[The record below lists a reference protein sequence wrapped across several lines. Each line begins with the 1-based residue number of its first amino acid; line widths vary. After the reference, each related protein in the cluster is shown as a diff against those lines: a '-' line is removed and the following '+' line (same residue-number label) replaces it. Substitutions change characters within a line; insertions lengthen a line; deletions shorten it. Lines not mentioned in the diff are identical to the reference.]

1 MNILMLTWEYPP
13 RIVGGLARHS
23 EEISEALVQ
32 HWEQIDVITADH
44 PGTPEFAQVNGVN
57 VHRIKEVVKAP
68 QFFPWILNL
77 NFEILSKAHQLMQSR
92 QIDVIHAHDWL
103 VAHAGVQLKQI
114 YNKPLVATIH
124 ATEAGRWS
132 GIHNETQAYVHGMEW
147 FLNYHSWRTIV
158 CSDYMRGEI
167 MNSFQVP
174 YEKIDIIPNGIRR
187 DKFLF
192 DFPDAWDFR
201 RRLAADYEPLIVS
214 VGRMVPEK
222 GFQVLVQA
230 AVDVLRDFPNARFV
244 IAGKGPMLEE
254 LRYRVQALGIAD
266 RFHLPGYVSDDDL
279 LKLLHVADVGVYPS
293 IYEPFGIVAL
303 EGMAARIPVVV
314 SDTGGLGPIVEH
326 GVTGIKT
333 HAGSP
338 DSLAWGIKQVL
349 YHPDWGKWMV
359 DQAYQRLIDTYNWD
373 IIAEQTKAVYQRVG
387 REAGIIS

>member
-1 MNILMLTWEYPP
+1 
-13 RIVGGLARHS
+13 
-23 EEISEALVQ
+23 
-32 HWEQIDVITADH
+32 
-44 PGTPEFAQVNGVN
+44 
-57 VHRIKEVVKAP
+57 VKAP

-77 NFEILSKAHQLMQSR
+77 NFGMLSKAHQLMQSR

-103 VAHAGVQLKQI
+103 VAHVGIQLKKI

-124 ATEAGRWS
+124 ATEAGRWH

-147 FLNYHSWRTIV
+147 LLNFESWRTIV
-158 CSDYMRGEI
+158 CSDYMRDEI
-167 MNSFQVP
+167 RNSFQVP
-174 YEKIDIIPNGIRR
+174 YEKIDIIPNGIKR
-187 DKFLF
+187 DKFMF

-222 GFQVLVQA
+222 GFQVMIEA
-230 AVDVLRDFPNARFV
+230 APEVLRDFPNARFV

-254 LRYRVQALGIAD
+254 LRHRVRAMGIAD
-266 RFHLPGYVSDDDL
+266 RFHLPGYVSDEDL
-279 LKLLHVADVGVYPS
+279 IKLLRVADVGVYPS

-303 EGMAARIPVVV
+303 EGQAARIPVVV
-314 SDTGGLGPIVEH
+314 SDTGGLTGIVEH

-349 YHPDWGKWMV
+349 YHPDWGHWMV
-359 DQAYQRLIDTYNWD
+359 DQAYERLINTFNWD
-373 IIAEQTKAVYQRVG
+373 LIADQTKQVYARVVA
-387 REAGIIS
+387 EAGG